1 MENRKEETSIQ
12 KKEMTRKEGYRGEME
27 GVKEGYRGEMEGL
40 KEGRMKEGK
49 RGRGRKSKKK
59 RRGGAKIKG
68 RKLPLKKEG
77 LVVYN
82 IYIIYIQYIIHQL

>member
-1 MENRKEETSIQ
+1 MVRKEGRKEMENRKEETSIQ
-12 KKEMTRKEGYRGEME
+12 KIEKTRKEGYRGEME

-59 RRGGAKIKG
+59 RRGGVQK
-68 RKLPLKKEG
+68 
-77 LVVYN
+77 
-82 IYIIYIQYIIHQL
+82 